1 MEEEEI
7 EIPKCSIKSHVE
19 TIHEEIKE
27 SSSEEEEIG
36 MCNCR
41 RRSRVDI
48 MYKEV
53 KGCTLP

>member
-19 TIHEEIKE
+19 TINEEIKE

-36 MCNCR
+36 C
-41 RRSRVDI
+41 VI
-48 MYKEV
+48 VGEEV
-53 KGCTLP
+53 ELI